1 MANFFWSGNNT
12 KKLDSPN
19 SDVDY
24 ESSGFSDSL
33 ESEVSL
39 LRTKNMELRYEIDE
53 IKADIMKKKVTLYKI
68 VDTRRHESV
77 WKFLP
82 AYRWHPGYFFEGRGA
97 EFVQLYFWLIRDF
110 GWSRRNFYMGMIAGG
125 WALGWS
131 IGLLLRAVYFRN
143 FFESWQACTRFLW
156 ILALFTWMTGV
167 LHDHSFQDTTK
178 IAGARQ
184 YTCQQILTLALVL
197 QGVCQFLIR
206 PRADHNYKEATP
218 YDEPRF
224 RFATYKFRCLGLLK
238 FEDWRDYENFQLFW
252 WIGKDLAA
260 ATNNRGMWVIFYI
273 PTILLNFYLI
283 NTSLN
288 TRRVLVD
295 HCHYLATF
303 FWLFGTLI
311 IQMGT
316 MFLRNRWNHYSMFYP
331 SDQKVIYTT
340 QYFGGWAY
348 IVAWAPLIILHT
360 IWLAASEV
368 RLIKDDAHEIA
379 KLSEYGEEFEYEED
393 GEDIEPDEEQDDV
406 HVNDLFEE
414 PEKKSLNLVPLKD
427 NKLIDISHHWE
438 QENLATV
445 QKGSH
450 ANATPVPVVDYSTSW
465 NQSQQQQKSR
475 APV

>member
-1 MANFFWSGNNT
+1 
-12 KKLDSPN
+12 
-19 SDVDY
+19 
-24 ESSGFSDSL
+24 
-33 ESEVSL
+33 
-39 LRTKNMELRYEIDE
+39 MELRNEMDDL
-53 IKADIMKKKVTLYKI
+53 KADIMKKKVTLYKI

-82 AYRWHPGYFFEGRGA
+82 GYRWHPGYFFEGRGA
-97 EFVQLYFWLIRDF
+97 EFVQIYFWLIRDF
-110 GWSRRNFYMGMIAGG
+110 AWSRRNFYMGMIGGG

-131 IGLLLRAVYFRN
+131 IGLFLRAAYVRN
-143 FFESWQACTRFLW
+143 FFETWQAFTRFLW
-156 ILALFTWMTGV
+156 MLGLFLWMAGV
-167 LHDHSFQDTTK
+167 LHDHAFQDAATRITSK
-178 IAGARQ
+178 L
-184 YTCQQILTLALVL
+184 YSTQQIFSAALVL
-197 QGVCQFLIR
+197 QGVCQFMLR

-224 RFATYKFRCLGLLK
+224 RFATYKFRCLGIFK

-260 ATNNRGMWVIFYI
+260 VSGSRAMFVIFYI

-303 FWLFGTLI
+303 FWLFGTFI

-316 MFLRNRWNHYSMFYP
+316 LFLTNHYNHYSFIFP
-331 SDQKVIYTT
+331 TDQKVVYTT

-360 IWLAASEV
+360 IWLAATEV
-368 RLIKDDAHEIA
+368 KLIKDDSHEIA
-379 KLSEYGEEFEYEED
+379 KLSEYEGEFEYEED
-393 GEDIEPDEEQDDV
+393 GEDIEPDEENDNI
-406 HVNDLFEE
+406 HVNDLFVQ

-427 NKLIDISHHWE
+427 NKDISHHWE
-438 QENLATV
+438 TEHIATV
-445 QKGSH
+445 NKGAH
-450 ANATPVPVVDYSTSW
+450 ANAAPLSLPVLDFSQSW
-465 NQSQQQQKSR
+465 QSQSQQQQQKAR